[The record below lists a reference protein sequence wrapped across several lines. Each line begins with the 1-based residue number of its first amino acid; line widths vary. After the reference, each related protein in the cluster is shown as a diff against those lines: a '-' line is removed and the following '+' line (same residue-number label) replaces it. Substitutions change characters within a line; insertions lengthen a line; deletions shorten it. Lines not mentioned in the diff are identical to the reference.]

1 MGLGRGAQ
9 RVVRQGG
16 APPCRRGTGP
26 MSTGTKRTKGKMST
40 KRTKKNTESTMNRK
54 GNEAPVEVTPETVVD
69 MLGAPAHPDGEVT
82 RLAGRPGV
90 AVGLCRTAAGGC
102 DVVSVEATRMPGS
115 RALTLT
121 GRLGRHHP
129 LRSSAP
135 GRRHRVE
142 GAGRARCGL
151 ARVRPAARE
160 PQAGRRG
167 SRRRPS
173 ARGRDRFDAETG
185 NPPRPLISNG
195 GDTQ

>member
-1 MGLGRGAQ
+1 
-9 RVVRQGG
+9 
-16 APPCRRGTGP
+16 

-102 DVVSVEATRMPGS
+102 DVVFVEATRMPGS

-121 GRLGRHHP
+121 GRLGRP
-129 LRSSAP
+129 CRSRCESRCR
-135 GRRHRVE
+135 GRGPTPDDRASTRLSI
-142 GAGRARCGL
+142 GTPTCICTCGRARS
-151 ARVRPAARE
+151 RRK
-160 PQAGRRG
+160 GRR
-167 SRRRPS
+167 PVTMVAALVS
-173 ARGRDRFDAETG
+173 AFSGGPVRGDLAMTG
-185 NPPRPLISNG
+185 DITLSGQVLPVAGIE
-195 GDTQ
+195 